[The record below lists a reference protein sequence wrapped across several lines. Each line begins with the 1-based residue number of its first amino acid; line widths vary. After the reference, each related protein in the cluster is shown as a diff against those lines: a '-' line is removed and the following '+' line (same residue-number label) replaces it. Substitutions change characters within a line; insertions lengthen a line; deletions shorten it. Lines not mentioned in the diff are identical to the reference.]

1 MAVNL
6 EIEGKIT
13 QKLPVQSGESA
24 RGAWARQD
32 FVVEY
37 PDGNFSTS
45 ACFSAWG
52 QDKVQELG
60 KYQVGDSVRVAFNLR
75 GREYNGRWYNDLRI
89 WRITP
94 ADAAPQ
100 APAGAPAPQDQAPA
114 PTFADLPPATGVE
127 DDLPF

>member
-1 MAVNL
+1 MAAL
-6 EIEGKIT
+6 EIEGRIAS
-13 QKLPVQSGESA
+13 KLAPQSGQSA
-24 RGAWARQD
+24 RGAWSQQD
-32 FVVEY
+32 FVLEY
-37 PDGNFSTS
+37 LDGSFPVSV
-45 ACFSAWG
+45 CFTAWG
-52 QDKVQELG
+52 EDKVNELNRF
-60 KYQVGDSVRVAFNLR
+60 QVGDKVKVSFNLR
-75 GREYNGRWYNDLRI
+75 GREYNGRWYNDFRI

>member
-1 MAVNL
+1 MANL
-6 EIEGKIT
+6 EIEGKISL
-13 QKLPVQSGESA
+13 KLPVQSGQSA
-24 RGAWARQD
+24 RGLWERQD
-32 FVVEY
+32 FVLEY
-37 PDGNFSTS
+37 QDGSFPVSV
-45 ACFSAWG
+45 CFTAWG
-52 QDKVQELG
+52 EDKVNELNRF
-60 KYQVGDSVRVAFNLR
+60 QVGDKVKVSFNLR

>member
-1 MAVNL
+1 MAAL
-6 EIEGKIT
+6 EIEGRIAS
-13 QKLPVQSGESA
+13 KLALQSGQSA
-24 RGAWARQD
+24 RGAWSRQD
-32 FVVEY
+32 FVLEY
-37 PDGNFSTS
+37 QDGSFPVSV
-45 ACFSAWG
+45 CFTALG
-52 QDKVQELG
+52 EDKVNELNRF
-60 KYQVGDSVRVAFNLR
+60 QVGDKVKVSFNLR

>member
-1 MAVNL
+1 MAVQL

-13 QKLPVQSGESA
+13 EKMAVQSGQSA

-37 PDGNFSTS
+37 VDGSFPVQV
-45 ACFSAWG
+45 CFSAWG

-60 KYQVGDSVRVAFNLR
+60 KYQVGDTVKVAFNIR
-75 GREYNGRWYNDLRI
+75 GREYKDRWYNDLRI

-94 ADAAPQ
+94 AGVPAAAPVPPDN
-100 APAGAPAPQDQAPA
+100 AAPAPGIDDMPA
-114 PTFADLPPATGVE
+114 DFG
-127 DDLPF
+127 DDMPF